1 MAIGAVNNTQ
11 ISDSMLFKTKIR
23 FVING
28 DVKKEII
35 NVENNKIVREV
46 PPHFTSQILTNLY
59 G

>member
-1 MAIGAVNNTQ
+1 MAVGAINNTQ
-11 ISDSMLFKTKIR
+11 ISDSILFKTKIR

-28 DVKKEII
+28 DVKKQII

-46 PPHFTSQILTNLY
+46 PPHLTSQILTKLY